1 MGREGEVVPLVM
13 LGVCRLI
20 VTLAFWFQNT
30 LALFISTPTVVMSAI
45 SSSKQGGERTNVG
58 IGSDLVAHGYQHL
71 QIDRGVLLPQ
81 SGGNPTRAD
90 LAQIER

>member
-1 MGREGEVVPLVM
+1 M

-30 LALFISTPTVVMSAI
+30 LGLFISTPAKPTLVMSAHPTRGTL
-45 SSSKQGGERTNVG
+45 KNERTNVG
-58 IGSDLVAHGYQHL
+58 IGSDLVAHGYEHL
-71 QIDRGVLLPQ
+71 QRDRGVLLPQ